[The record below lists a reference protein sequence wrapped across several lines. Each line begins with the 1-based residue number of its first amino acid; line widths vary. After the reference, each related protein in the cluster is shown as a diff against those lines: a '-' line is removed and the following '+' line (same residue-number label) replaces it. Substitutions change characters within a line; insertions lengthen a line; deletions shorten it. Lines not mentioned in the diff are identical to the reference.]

1 MGCGISHALETMIDL
16 PATPQ
21 TVLAKVIAPALALLP
36 ANMDTP
42 EARVMLL
49 AFGAQESGYRT
60 RQQQGGPAHGL
71 WQCEQ
76 PIMQLLLDNRAS
88 EVPVRNLCS
97 ARAVAP
103 VASDMYFAVAT
114 DDVFAAGI
122 ARLILWC
129 DLAPLPALGDVDAA
143 FDAYIRVWG
152 PGAYTRGTPAK
163 RAAIRQRFIDNYRAA
178 LSAVIG
184 ASA

>member
-1 MGCGISHALETMIDL
+1 MIDL

-21 TVLAKVIAPALALLP
+21 IVLAKVIVPSLALLP
-36 ANMDTP
+36 AHMDTP
-42 EARVMLL
+42 EARVMLV
-49 AFGAQESGYRT
+49 AIGGQESGYRT
-60 RQQQGGPAHGL
+60 RQQNGGPARGL
-71 WQCEQ
+71 WQNER
-76 PIMQLLLDNRAS
+76 PIQQLLLDNRAS

-103 VASDMYFAVAT
+103 TASDMYWAVGT

-143 FDAYIRVWG
+143 FDTYIRVWG
-152 PGAYTRGTPAK
+152 PGAYTRGTPAQ
-163 RAAIRQRFIDNYRAA
+163 RAEIRQRFGDNYRAA
-178 LSAVIG
+178 LAAVTG
-184 ASA
+184 ANA

>member
-1 MGCGISHALETMIDL
+1 MIDL

-21 TVLAKVIAPALALLP
+21 TVLAKVMVPALALLP
-36 ANMDTP
+36 AHMDTP
-42 EARVMLL
+42 EARVQEL
-49 AFGAQESGYRT
+49 AMGGQESSYRT
-60 RQQQGGPAHGL
+60 RVQQGGPARGL
-71 WQCEQ
+71 WQNER

-129 DLAPLPALGDVDAA
+129 DEEPLPAVGDQARA
-143 FDAYIRVWG
+143 WACYLRVWG
-152 PGAYTRGTPAK
+152 PGKPRPADWP
-163 RAAIRQRFIDNYRAA
+163 ANYRAA
-178 LSAVIG
+178 LAAVTG
-184 ASA
+184 VTA

>member
-1 MGCGISHALETMIDL
+1 MIDL

-21 TVLAKVIAPALALLP
+21 TVLAKVIVPALALLP
-36 ANMDTP
+36 SQMDTP
-42 EARVMLL
+42 EARVPVL
-49 AFGAQESGYRT
+49 AFGAQESGYQT
-60 RQQQGGPAHGL
+60 RKQDGGPAHGL

-76 PIMQLLLDNRAS
+76 PIMQLLLDNRAV
-88 EVPVRNLCS
+88 EVPIRNLCS

-103 VASDMYFAVAT
+103 VSSDMYLAVAT

-129 DLAPLPALGDVDAA
+129 DLAPLPALGDAEGA
-143 FDAYIRVWG
+143 FETYIRVWG
-152 PGAYTRGTPAK
+152 PGAYARGTPAG
-163 RAAIRQRFIDNYRAA
+163 RAEIRQRFGDNYAAA
-178 LSAVIG
+178 LAVVTG

>member
-1 MGCGISHALETMIDL
+1 MIDL
-16 PATPQ
+16 PANPE

-36 ANMDTP
+36 PPMDTP
-42 EARVMLL
+42 EARVLML

-71 WQCEQ
+71 WQCER

-88 EVPVRNLCS
+88 QVPVRNLCS

-122 ARLILWC
+122 ARLALWC
-129 DLAPLPALGDVDAA
+129 DPHPLPALGDVDAA
-143 FDAYIRVWG
+143 FGTYIRVWG
-152 PGAYTRGTPAK
+152 PGAYTRGTPDE
-163 RAAIRQRFIDNYRAA
+163 RDAIRARFASHYAAA
-178 LSAVIG
+178 LSTVQG
-184 ASA
+184 LSA